1 MGFVF
6 KEVEMNVKQSL
17 CRSLMA
23 ACLLIGGSLAHA
35 LPIQLKDGNGTQ
47 YNVNTQVSPLIT
59 DSLASGALTDA
70 TYTKPVTVTSY
81 YYFITFFG
89 GISTASVQYDVNV
102 PLTNAFNGFNG
113 LLFTSINGTPLMQ
126 PLVYNPAQAL
136 AGMDCP
142 SNGKEQQLIF
152 PTQTFPAV
160 NLSVTRKMFVSRNK
174 DYARWLNIV
183 TNTGT
188 EPMQVGITLRGLIA
202 SANQTKITAT
212 SNGGTLNAA
221 SNWFTSSQ
229 VVPQNEKSFEP
240 KIGFVV
246 QNTAGASAPASS
258 VGINSFGQAAFT
270 YSPTIQPGQT
280 VIVMTFV
287 TVQGKTKNAKSTCE
301 NIVANPLPSDT
312 ITCMSELELSQV
324 VNFPKV
330 TPPVIKSSTVQL
342 KFNKTGQDTV
352 QWKGSITIG
361 AGISLQNL
369 PVIVNFGG
377 VPTSFIL
384 KKNGSANAGGG
395 NKFNLQAKLSG
406 GVTKAGTVKVS
417 FNLKGDYQAALAAY
431 GLTNESASNATV
443 TIPLTV
449 SVGTSGAGAGGNRA
463 YTWNAT
469 AGKSG
474 KAKAP

>member
-1 MGFVF
+1 
-6 KEVEMNVKQSL
+6 MNAQ
-17 CRSLMA
+17 RSLVRSLTA
-23 ACLLIGGSLAHA
+23 ACLLMLGSSVAHA

-47 YNVNTQVSPLIT
+47 YNVNTQVDPLIT

-81 YYFITFFG
+81 YYFVTFFG

-113 LLFTSINGTPLMQ
+113 LLITSINGTNLPS

-136 AGMDCP
+136 AGQDCKT
-142 SNGKEQQLIF
+142 NGKEQQLLF
-152 PTQTFPAV
+152 PTQTFAPA
-160 NLSVTRKMFVSRNK
+160 NLTVSRKVFVSRNK

-188 EPMQVGITLRGLIA
+188 APMQVGITLRGLIA
-202 SANQTKITAT
+202 SANETKITAT

-229 VVPQNEKSFEP
+229 IVPQGFKSLEP
-240 KIGFVV
+240 KIGYVV
-246 QNTAGASAPASS
+246 QNAAGASAPATS
-258 VGINSFGQAAFT
+258 VGINSVGQAAFT
-270 YSPTIQPGQT
+270 YTPTIEPGQT
-280 VIVMTFV
+280 AIVMTFV
-287 TVQGKTKNAKSTCE
+287 TVQGKTKQAKSTCE

-330 TPPVIKSSTVQL
+330 TPPVLKNSTVQL

-352 QWKGSITIG
+352 QWKGSVTIG

-369 PVIVNFGG
+369 PVTVNFGG
-377 VPTSFIL
+377 VPTSFVL

-417 FNLKGDYQAALAAY
+417 FNLKGDYQEALAAF
-431 GLTNESASNATV
+431 GLTNESASDASV
-443 TIPLTV
+443 TIPLTI
-449 SVGTSGAGAGGNRA
+449 SVGTSGAGYGTNQP

-474 KAKAP
+474 KAKAQ